1 MEKRLRSYWPEW
13 CAWFVYASLV
23 AAAIPYHEPF
33 ADEAQAWQLARSLSL
48 ASLFKTYIH
57 YEGTPGLWYF
67 LMWAMQRLHI
77 GYAGLHWICGAIAT
91 TAVWLL
97 LFKSPLP
104 RYLKLTLPF
113 TYFLLF
119 QYAVVARSYALAP
132 LFLFLI
138 ALWWKQNPIRVALA
152 LGFLANVSLHTA
164 VLSGGLATVYLIEQ
178 IRKRNGAAQR
188 NWRKLLL
195 CALLLLAFYAFA
207 IWTAWPPH
215 DLGMQRWVRGEHR
228 PISATISAAIVSLT
242 WAVCQPPIVS
252 ILFWGVIALWFT
264 ARRKLLYL
272 LPVLYFAIFCGA
284 VRCAWWN
291 AGLLI
296 PYLACA
302 LWITWPAPGSRPYEF
317 DKAARVALA
326 TLIGTQI
333 LWTGY
338 ALFYDHYYAFSPDA
352 AAAEFLKPFVTE
364 GAKIAVTYWT
374 DDPTW
379 EIRAYPSVGIQPYFD
394 HNIYANTPYPFWWW
408 SDQDSSEDR
417 FEAIL
422 PSHPQIVLVETVY
435 LRSVQ
440 KLDLDHPKYAA
451 LMRDG
456 YRYRSAYCGAQP
468 QGWGLGA
475 TICHVF
481 LEYYGGNGAAE
492 AQELS
497 ERR

>member
-1 MEKRLRSYWPEW
+1 MSWFALIDKKIRLYWPEW
-13 CAWFVYASLV
+13 CAWIVYAALL

-33 ADEAQAWQLARSLSL
+33 ADEAQAWQLARSLPL

-67 LMWAMQRLHI
+67 LMWGMDRLHI
-77 GYAGLHWICGAIAT
+77 GYAGLHWICGAIAA

-97 LFKSPLP
+97 LFKSSLP

-119 QYAVVARSYALAP
+119 QYAIVARSYALAP

-138 ALWWKQNPIRVALA
+138 AIWWNKSPIKVALA

-178 IRKRNGAAQR
+178 IRSRDGAAQR

-195 CALLLLAFYAFA
+195 CALLLIALYGFA
-207 IWTAWPPH
+207 IWTAWPTH
-215 DLGMQRWVRGEHR
+215 DLALSRWVGVETH
-228 PISATISAAIVSLT
+228 PISATVSAAIISLT
-242 WAVCQPPIVS
+242 WAICQPPFVS
-252 ILFWGVIALWFT
+252 VLFWGVIVLWFA

-272 LPVLYFAIFCGA
+272 LPVLYFAIFCGV

-296 PYLACA
+296 PFLVCA
-302 LWITWPAPGSRPYEF
+302 LWITWPTTGSKPYEF

-326 TLIGTQI
+326 VMIGTQI
-333 LWTGY
+333 PWSGY

-352 AAAEFLKPFVTE
+352 AAAEFLKPYVNNN
-364 GAKIAVTYWT
+364 AKIAETYYGYDT
-374 DDPTW
+374 TSL
-379 EIRAYPSVGIQPYFD
+379 RLAFPSVGIQPYFD

-408 SDQDSSEDR
+408 SDRDSSEDR
-417 FEAIL
+417 FEALL
-422 PSHPQIVLVETVY
+422 PSRPQIVLV
-435 LRSVQ
+435 
-440 KLDLDHPKYAA
+440 
-451 LMRDG
+451 
-456 YRYRSAYCGAQP
+456 
-468 QGWGLGA
+468 
-475 TICHVF
+475 
-481 LEYYGGNGAAE
+481 
-492 AQELS
+492 
-497 ERR
+497 